1 MTQANY
7 YISFAI
13 LSESLE
19 DPSFHLGKAIHVI
32 NVVLDYLYIGLLI
45 MCYVLSLG
53 NRPQGAKWGY
63 KLAFVGFAF
72 ITIYMTV
79 RSISTTLSVDRY
91 NDALRVTVQFA
102 AIFLAVK
109 GIESVVRADRDFSLS
124 TEFFANPLFRNII
137 FSILATIGFDV
148 SWGTKGDDSTPP
160 KLGVVPLAKPENPEV
175 VVKISTKVEVID
187 RTYDEAIR
195 DLYEPDKEE
204 PITPEEPKGL
214 ELEQDYYRSFR
225 THNATG
231 TASTKGAQHTI
242 NGYMAFILFSITGLA
257 LIRFVGSTLYMIM
270 RLSSGE

>member
-137 FSILATIGFDV
+137 FSVLATIGLYIITSLIFVRPSLIFAHLCV
-148 SWGTKGDDSTPP
+148 SYSHQIMNTARTMAHHHVIPP
-160 KLGVVPLAKPENPEV
+160 ILALGAFLYICAERLCRASVPLSCRRRSLINL
-175 VVKISTKVEVID
+175 
-187 RTYDEAIR
+187 
-195 DLYEPDKEE
+195 LYSLPM
-204 PITPEEPKGL
+204 
-214 ELEQDYYRSFR
+214 S
-225 THNATG
+225 
-231 TASTKGAQHTI
+231 S
-242 NGYMAFILFSITGLA
+242 AFERHPFSSHVLC
-257 LIRFVGSTLYMIM
+257 
-270 RLSSGE
+270 